1 MFYHAIGERVTLKK
15 IFCLVFFKLN
25 AFRKLKFYK
34 NLVFIK
40 TCLYICNQKKIIK
53 HATY

>member
-1 MFYHAIGERVTLKK
+1 MFYHAIGERVILKN
-15 IFCLVFFKLN
+15 ILPSFFKLN